1 MKKTM
6 LVKLT
11 YPDGRTRPNESN
23 ETQWGE
29 GVTHIAQ
36 GDPVQALC
44 TDGWIHVYE
53 GLGGALLM
61 NPLHASIPDP
71 VAWEATGEIGTR
83 DGWRKAGCRT
93 VTTVRKIDYILPPAE
108 ALVTTAIYCALAVY
122 AEPGWVAWAEGW
134 LSGEERSAH
143 AAAYAAAYAAHAA
156 DAAAYAAHAIAAAY
170 AAHAIVADIIESA
183 LIWWTH
189 PPVEE

>member
-6 LVKLT
+6 LIKLT
-11 YPDGRTRPNESN
+11 YPDGRTRPGESN

-53 GLGGALLM
+53 GLGVALLM
-61 NPLHASIPDP
+61 NPLHASIRGP

-93 VTTVRKIDYILPPAE
+93 VTTVRKIDYIPPPAE

-122 AEPGWVAWAEGW
+122 DEPRFVAWAEGW

-143 AAAYAAAYAAHAA
+143 AAYAAVNAAYAVNAA
-156 DAAAYAAHAIAAAY
+156 NAAVNA
-170 AAHAIVADIIESA
+170 ADIIESA